1 MTEINIFLFR
11 RDFRIVDNL
20 ALNKLIEE
28 CGNKGIY
35 PMFIFNPKQIYAK
48 NNQYF
53 SNNCVQF
60 MIESLDSLDQH
71 IDVNYYEGDDIEV
84 LTKLSKKYKINSIAY
99 NKDYSPFA
107 IKRDGI
113 IEAWAKS
120 KEIRIITAE
129 DYTLYPMGTI
139 LNNKNEPYQVFTP
152 FYKKSLL
159 IKVKAPEP
167 PIVKHINV
175 IGIKNIKKF
184 DKHKYYVV
192 NDDLAV
198 RGGRENAL
206 ERFKNIMTDYAKVRD
221 YPALDKTT
229 KLSAYIK
236 FGCVSIREVYFNY
249 NKVKELQRELVW
261 REFYANI
268 LYYFPYVLGNSFKE
282 KYRKY
287 DLLIIDDIQFIGKME
302 KIQEELFHTFNTFK
316 EKYDNIEWTNN
327 KEWFKKWC
335 QGKTG
340 YAMVDAGMSQ
350 LNKTGWMHNR
360 LRMITAMFLTK
371 DLLIDWRWGEKYFA
385 TKLVDYDPASNNGGW
400 QWSASTGTD
409 AQPYFRIFN
418 PELQLKRYDKDYEY
432 IRTWIPTYEL
442 DAVEKIVE
450 HKDRSAIAIKEF
462 KRAQTF

>member
-84 LTKLSKKYKINSIAY
+84 LAKLSKKYKINSIAY

-282 KYRKY
+282 KY
-287 DLLIIDDIQFIGKME
+287 
-302 KIQEELFHTFNTFK
+302 
-316 EKYDNIEWTNN
+316 DNIEWTNN

>member
-71 IDVNYYEGDDIEV
+71 IDVNYYEGDDVEV
-84 LTKLSKKYKINSIAY
+84 LAKLSKKYKINSIAY

-107 IKRDGI
+107 IKRDSI

-282 KYRKY
+282 KY
-287 DLLIIDDIQFIGKME
+287 
-302 KIQEELFHTFNTFK
+302 
-316 EKYDNIEWTNN
+316 DNIEWTNN

>member
-139 LNNKNEPYQVFTP
+139 QNNKNEPYQVFTP

-268 LYYFPYVLGNSFKE
+268 LYYFPYVLGNS
-282 KYRKY
+282 
-287 DLLIIDDIQFIGKME
+287 
-302 KIQEELFHTFNTFK
+302 FK

>member
-1 MTEINIFLFR
+1 MEINIFLFR
-11 RDFRIVDNL
+11 RDFRIHDNL
-20 ALNKLIEE
+20 ALNRLIAE
-28 CGNKGIY
+28 CGNKEIY
-35 PMFIFNPKQIYAK
+35 PMFIFNPIQIYAK

-60 MIESLDSLDQH
+60 MIESLDDLDKNIH
-71 IDVNYYEGDDIEV
+71 VNYYEGVDIDILE
-84 LTKLSKKYKINSIAY
+84 KLSKKYKIKSIAY

-107 IKRDGI
+107 IKRDSI
-113 IEAWAKS
+113 IEEWAKS
-120 KEIRIITAE
+120 KGIVIITEE
-129 DYTLYPMGTI
+129 DYTLYTIGTI
-139 LNNKNEPYQVFTP
+139 VNNKGETYQVFTP

-159 IKVKAPEP
+159 LKVKKVEP
-167 PIVKHINV
+167 LQIKHINIV
-175 IGIKNIKKF
+175 KNIKDF
-184 DKHKYYVV
+184 DKHKYYIV

-198 RGGRENAL
+198 RGGRLNAM
-206 ERFKNIMTDYAKVRD
+206 ERFKKIMIDYSSTRD

-249 NKVKELQRELVW
+249 NKVKELQRELIW

-268 LYYFPYVLGNSFKE
+268 LYYFPHVLGNSFKE
-282 KYRKY
+282 KY
-287 DLLIIDDIQFIGKME
+287 
-302 KIQEELFHTFNTFK
+302 
-316 EKYDNIEWTNN
+316 DNVIWTNN

-340 YAMVDAGMSQ
+340 YPMVDAGMNQ

-418 PELQLKRYDKDYEY
+418 PELQLKRYDKNYEY
-432 IRTWIPTYEL
+432 IRTWIPAFKKNDL
-442 DAVEKIVE
+442 EKIVD
-450 HKDRSAIAIKEF
+450 HKERSAIAIKEF
-462 KRAQTF
+462 KRTQTL

>member
-71 IDVNYYEGDDIEV
+71 INVNYYEGDDIEV

-139 LNNKNEPYQVFTP
+139 QNNKNEPYQVFTP

-268 LYYFPYVLGNSFKE
+268 LYYFPYVLGNS
-282 KYRKY
+282 
-287 DLLIIDDIQFIGKME
+287 
-302 KIQEELFHTFNTFK
+302 FK

>member
-282 KYRKY
+282 KY
-287 DLLIIDDIQFIGKME
+287 
-302 KIQEELFHTFNTFK
+302 
-316 EKYDNIEWTNN
+316 DNIEWTNN

-450 HKDRSAIAIKEF
+450 HKDRSVIAIKEF

>member
-20 ALNKLIEE
+20 ALNKLIDE

-282 KYRKY
+282 KY
-287 DLLIIDDIQFIGKME
+287 
-302 KIQEELFHTFNTFK
+302 
-316 EKYDNIEWTNN
+316 DNIEWTNN

-418 PELQLKRYDKDYEY
+418 PDLQLKRYDKDYEY

-442 DAVEKIVE
+442 DAVAKIVE

>member
-71 IDVNYYEGDDIEV
+71 INVNYYEGDDIEV

-139 LNNKNEPYQVFTP
+139 QNNKNEPYQVFTP

-282 KYRKY
+282 KY
-287 DLLIIDDIQFIGKME
+287 
-302 KIQEELFHTFNTFK
+302 
-316 EKYDNIEWTNN
+316 DNIEWTNN

-450 HKDRSAIAIKEF
+450 HKDRSVIAIKEF

>member
-71 IDVNYYEGDDIEV
+71 INVNYYEGDDIEV

-206 ERFKNIMTDYAKVRD
+206 ERFKNIMTDYAKVHD

-268 LYYFPYVLGNSFKE
+268 LYYFPYVLGNS
-282 KYRKY
+282 
-287 DLLIIDDIQFIGKME
+287 
-302 KIQEELFHTFNTFK
+302 FK

>member
-1 MTEINIFLFR
+1 ML
-11 RDFRIVDNL
+11 L
-20 ALNKLIEE
+20 AE

-60 MIESLDSLDQH
+60 MIESLDNLDKH
-71 IDVNYYEGDDIEV
+71 IHVNYYEGDDIEV
-84 LTKLSKKYKINSIAY
+84 LTKLSKKHKINSIAY

-107 IKRDGI
+107 IKRDSI
-113 IEAWAKS
+113 IEEWAKS
-120 KEIRIITAE
+120 KEIPIITAE
-129 DYTLYPMGTI
+129 DYTLYPMGAI
-139 LNNKNEPYQVFTP
+139 QNNKGEPYQVFTP

-167 PIVKHINV
+167 LAVNRINV
-175 IGIKNIKKF
+175 IKNIKAF

-206 ERFKNIMTDYAKVRD
+206 DRFKNIMTDYAKVRD

-249 NKVKELQRELVW
+249 NKVKELQRELIW

-282 KYRKY
+282 KY
-287 DLLIIDDIQFIGKME
+287 D
-302 KIQEELFHTFNTFK
+302 T
-316 EKYDNIEWTNN
+316 IEWTNN

-340 YAMVDAGMSQ
+340 YAMVDAGMCQ

-432 IRTWIPTYEL
+432 IRTWMPTYEL
-442 DAVEKIVE
+442 DAVEKIVD
-450 HKDRSAIAIKEF
+450 HKDRSVIAIKEF
-462 KRAQTF
+462 KRAQTL